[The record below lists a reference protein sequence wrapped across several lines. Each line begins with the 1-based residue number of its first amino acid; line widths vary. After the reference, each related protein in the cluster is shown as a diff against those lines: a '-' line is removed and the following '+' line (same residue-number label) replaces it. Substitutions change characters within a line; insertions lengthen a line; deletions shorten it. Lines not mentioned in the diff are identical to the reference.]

1 MDIVLKIVN
10 SFLLFTTMFV
20 TGHAIAR
27 IYNLF
32 KKKEGLTMDIKVLKE
47 EIEAFEQLFEVYEK
61 IIKDKE
67 DLIKETH
74 PPDVDRSSNSFKKGF
89 ERIDMNILKASDI
102 VKTNMSNLQN
112 KLRNYQQQLDVLH
125 NSLNQKQ
132 EELERIE
139 MNTKV

>member
-10 SFLLFTTMFV
+10 SFLSFTSLLII
-20 TGHAIAR
+20 GYSIAR

-32 KKKEGLTMDIKVLKE
+32 KKKEGLTMDIKALKE